1 MANQLLTPA
10 QAGAQ
15 LGLTTGALAQL
26 RYLGTGPQ
34 FIKLTAKAVRY
45 LQSDIDSWVARK
57 SRTSTRDGATGH

>member
-10 QAGAQ
+10 QAVAQ

-45 LQSDIDSWVARK
+45 LQSDIDAWVARK
-57 SRTSTRDGATGH
+57 SRTSTRDYATGQ